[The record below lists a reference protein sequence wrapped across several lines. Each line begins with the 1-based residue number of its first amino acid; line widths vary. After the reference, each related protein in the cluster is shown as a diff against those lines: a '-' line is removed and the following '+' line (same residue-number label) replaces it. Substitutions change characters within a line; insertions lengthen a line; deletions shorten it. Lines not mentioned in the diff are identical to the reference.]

1 MFRSFL
7 QGAKLLRSLW
17 PQAGSLNSPMALV
30 VDPSRCLFLAGAWGC
45 TKILD
50 QNCCFSRTSP
60 KMDRSSNLQNRPS
73 KKMFKVDLKFLRAIE
88 TFLRWWNAWSILA
101 PVSWQLG
108 TWLIGSQ
115 CSWALLTKIRHFFF
129 QHVKFKSLGD
139 HHDHLSSSAPSEK
152 LPKGGL
158 WWTGF
163 LPWLLCSFLVP
174 RDMKRSEIPA
184 EANQKNE
191 EHLPNVSKNPWN
203 QLIGQP
209 LRIIWN
215 LRGIKE
221 NIQTHTETNT
231 NYMNTHIE
239 NFTKWN
245 TQEHEQLGI
254 NNSLLHSFDLYLCL
268 LPCCW

>member
-73 KKMFKVDLKFLRAIE
+73 KKMFKVDLKFLRAFE

-115 CSWALLTKIRHFFF
+115 CSWALLTKIRHFFSNMW
-129 QHVKFKSLGD
+129 SLKVWGIIMIIF
-139 HHDHLSSSAPSEK
+139 HL
-152 LPKGGL
+152 
-158 WWTGF
+158 
-163 LPWLLCSFLVP
+163 
-174 RDMKRSEIPA
+174 
-184 EANQKNE
+184 Q
-191 EHLPNVSKNPWN
+191 
-203 QLIGQP
+203 
-209 LRIIWN
+209 
-215 LRGIKE
+215 
-221 NIQTHTETNT
+221 
-231 NYMNTHIE
+231 
-239 NFTKWN
+239 
-245 TQEHEQLGI
+245 
-254 NNSLLHSFDLYLCL
+254 L
-268 LPCCW
+268 LPRSFPKEAFGGRAFYLGSCALF